1 MTDQQTD
8 QLIIGIA
15 ATRIAGGG
23 GPDRAAIALD
33 KGTEQPIRMDDILYA
48 FTQGGVAG
56 DSPLILA
63 PWGTKTSFSPA
74 TVYIRT
80 DDALYRVGHESLR
93 AFKELLPDS
102 FQQVSRS
109 VVANLVRT
117 HLLELQGSANRV
129 HTLTYT
135 VVRNELSWGLE
146 RIKIGREFLF
156 GVRERF
162 GYRRG
167 VFERTFE
174 SGVLPP
180 EPTAHPVE
188 AARSSE

>member
-1 MTDQQTD
+1 MTEQQAD

-33 KGTEQPIRMDDILYA
+33 RGTEQPIRMDDILYA
-48 FTQGGVAG
+48 FTRGGVAG
-56 DSPLILA
+56 KSPLILA
-63 PWGTKTSFSPA
+63 PWGTRISLAPA

-80 DDALYRVGHESLR
+80 EDALYRVGHESLR

-102 FQQVSRS
+102 FQQASRS
-109 VVANLVRT
+109 VLANLVRT

-129 HTLTYT
+129 HTLTYA
-135 VVRNELSWGLE
+135 VVTNELSWGLE
-146 RIKIGREFLF
+146 QIKIGREFLF

-167 VFERTFE
+167 VLERTFD

-180 EPTAHPVE
+180 
-188 AARSSE
+188 